1 MKKCILLLMGGL
13 LLLTACK
20 REGKIE
26 IQTQKS
32 VDSTDYLRVNI
43 VQSVFTSAD
52 SEIQKSCDLLNAKV
66 HYLIDSIQKSLS
78 LQADTFYSR
87 LVQNGIERPVW
98 NFEFYAEDSVFM
110 VRPDYISLRLMT
122 YVFRGGA
129 HGMTDF
135 YAFNYDVRRQ
145 QLQSPAQILD
155 FRKYREINELLKK
168 NFVNAEGCFTEI
180 PTLENGFAALNISTK
195 AVCLTYPQYVLG
207 PYACGYAQVNLPRAE
222 LKGMLLNE

>member
-1 MKKCILLLMGGL
+1 MKTCILLLMGGFML
-13 LLLTACK
+13 LFACQPVA
-20 REGKIE
+20 KIE
-26 IQTQKS
+26 VQTQRR
-32 VDSTDYLRVNI
+32 VESTGNLDVNI
-43 VQSVFTSAD
+43 ARSIFTSANP
-52 SEIQKSCDLLNAKV
+52 ETRKSCDILNAKV
-66 HYLIDSIQKSLS
+66 RYLIDSIEKSLA
-78 LQADTFYSR
+78 LQADTFYSGMVR
-87 LVQNGIERPVW
+87 YGMERPAW

-180 PTLENGFAALNISTK
+180 PTLENGFAALNVSLQAI
-195 AVCLTYPQYVLG
+195 CLTYPQYVLG
-207 PYACGYAQVNLPRAE
+207 PYACGYAQVNLPRTE
-222 LKGMLLNE
+222 LRGILLNE